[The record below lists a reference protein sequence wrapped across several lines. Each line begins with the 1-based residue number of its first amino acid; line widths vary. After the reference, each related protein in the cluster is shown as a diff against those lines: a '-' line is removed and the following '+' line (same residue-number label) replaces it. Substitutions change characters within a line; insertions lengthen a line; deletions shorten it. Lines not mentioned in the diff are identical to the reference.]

1 MAGIVVVGG
10 GQAGASL
17 VAKLRAEGFA
27 GDITLICEEPVPPYQ
42 RPPLSKA
49 YLLGEM
55 EEARLYLR
63 PQSFYVEHAIDL
75 RLGTRAEAIDTVART
90 VTAGG
95 ETIPFDQLALTTGS
109 TPRGLPAAIGGA
121 LRGVYTVRTLA
132 DVDAMAPQFAEGRR
146 VLVVG
151 GGYIGLEAAA
161 VAAKRGLH
169 VTLVEAAPR
178 ILQRVAAPVTSDWF
192 RALHRTHGVDIREG
206 TGLDRL
212 LGEGHVTGARL
223 ADGTEIALDF
233 VVVGIGIAPNAGLAE
248 AAGIACEDGI
258 LVDDRGRTSAPHVWA
273 AGDCARL
280 PYRGARLRLESVQ
293 NAIDQAE
300 AVARNI
306 LGSDE
311 AYVPQPWFWSDQ
323 YDVHLQIAGL
333 NLGWDD
339 IVVRPGEGESVSH
352 WYYAGD
358 RLLAVDAMNDARAYM
373 VGKRLLEA
381 GRSPGKAEIADPAT
395 NLKALLRP

>member
-1 MAGIVVVGG
+1 MGIVVIGG

-17 VAKLRAEGFA
+17 VAKLRAEGFE
-27 GDITLICEEPVPPYQ
+27 GDITLLCDEPVPPYQ

-63 PQSFYVEHAIDL
+63 PESFYTDHRIDL
-75 RLGTRAEAIDTVART
+75 RLNTRAESIDTAART

-95 ETIPFDQLALTTGS
+95 ETIPYDHLALTTGS
-109 TPRGLPAAIGGA
+109 TPRRLPAAIGGD
-121 LRGVYTVRTLA
+121 LHGVYTVRTLS
-132 DVDAMAPQFAEGRR
+132 DVDAMAPEFIEGRR
-146 VLVVG
+146 VLIVG

-161 VAAKRGLH
+161 VTAKRGLH
-169 VTLVEAAPR
+169 VTLLEAAPR

-192 RALHRTHGVDIREG
+192 RALHRAHGVDIRES

-212 LGEGHVTGARL
+212 LGDRHVEAARL
-223 ADGTEIALDF
+223 ADGTELPVDF
-233 VVVGIGIAPNAGLAE
+233 VIVGIGIAPNAALAQS
-248 AAGIACEDGI
+248 AGIACEDGI
-258 LVDDRGRTSAPHVWA
+258 LVDDHGRTSAPGVWA

-280 PYRGARLRLESVQ
+280 PYRGQRLRLESVQ

-306 LGSDE
+306 LGADTP
-311 AYVPQPWFWSDQ
+311 YIPQPWFWSDQ

-333 NLGWDD
+333 NLGWDN
-339 IVVRPGEGESVSH
+339 IVVRPGEGDSVSH

-358 RLLAVDAMNDARAYM
+358 TLLAVDAMNDSRAYM
-373 VGKRLLEA
+373 VGKRLLEG
-381 GRSPGKAEIADPAT
+381 GRSPAKAEIADPAT
-395 NLKALLRP
+395 NLKALLKS

>member
-1 MAGIVVVGG
+1 MGIVVIGG

-17 VAKLRAEGFA
+17 VAKLRAEGFE
-27 GDITLICEEPVPPYQ
+27 GDITLLCGEPVPPYQ

-63 PQSFYVEHAIDL
+63 PESFYTDHRIDL
-75 RLGTRAEAIDTVART
+75 RLNTRAESIDTAAKT

-95 ETIPFDQLALTTGS
+95 KTIPYDHLALTTGS
-109 TPRGLPAAIGGA
+109 TPRRLPAAIGGD
-121 LRGVYTVRTLA
+121 LHGVYTVRTLA
-132 DVDAMAPQFAEGRR
+132 DVDAMAHQFAEGRR
-146 VLVVG
+146 VLIVG

-192 RALHRTHGVDIREG
+192 RALHRAHGVDIREG

-212 LGEGHVTGARL
+212 VGQRHVEAARL
-223 ADGTEIALDF
+223 TDGSEIAVDF
-233 VVVGIGIAPNAGLAE
+233 VIVGIGISPNAALAQ

-258 LVDDRGRTSAPHVWA
+258 LVDDHGRTSAPNVWA

-280 PYRGARLRLESVQ
+280 PYRGAHLRLESVQ
-293 NAIDQAE
+293 NAIDQGE

-306 LGSDE
+306 LGANE
-311 AYVPQPWFWSDQ
+311 PYIPQPWFWSDQ

-333 NLGWDD
+333 NLGWDN
-339 IVVRPGEGESVSH
+339 IVVRPGEGDSVSH

-358 RLLAVDAMNDARAYM
+358 TLLAVDAMNDSRAYM
-373 VGKRLLEA
+373 VGKRLLEG
-381 GRSPGKAEIADPAT
+381 GRSPAKAEIADPAT
-395 NLKALLRP
+395 NLKALLKS

>member
-1 MAGIVVVGG
+1 LAHVVVIGG

-17 VAKLRAEGFA
+17 VAKLRTEGFD
-27 GDITLICEEPVPPYQ
+27 GEITLLGDEPVPPYQ

-63 PQSFYVEHAIDL
+63 PESFYADHGIAL
-75 RLGTRAEAIDTVART
+75 RLGVRAEAVDTGART

-95 ETIPFDQLALTTGS
+95 EAIRYDHLALVTGS
-109 TPRGLPAAIGGA
+109 VPRRLPALIGGA
-121 LRGVYTVRTLA
+121 LDGVYTVRTLA
-132 DVDAMAPQFAEGRR
+132 DVDAMAPEFAEGRR
-146 VLVVG
+146 VLIVG

-169 VTLVEAAPR
+169 VTLVEASDR
-178 ILQRVAAPVTSDWF
+178 ILKRVAAPETSDWF
-192 RALHRTHGVDIREG
+192 RALHRAHGVEIREG
-206 TGLDRL
+206 VGLERL
-212 LGEGHVTGARL
+212 HGESRVSGARL
-223 ADGTEIALDF
+223 SDGTELTLDF
-233 VVVGIGIAPNAGLAE
+233 VVVGIGIAPASGLAE

-258 LVDDRGRTSAPHVWA
+258 LVDDRGRTSAPGVWA

-280 PYRGARLRLESVQ
+280 PFRGGRIRLESVQ

-300 AVARNI
+300 TVARNM
-306 LGSDE
+306 LGADE
-311 AYVPQPWFWSDQ
+311 PYVPQPWFWSDQ

-333 NLGWDD
+333 NMGHDSV
-339 IVVRPGEGESVSH
+339 VVRPGEDASRSH
-352 WYYAGD
+352 WYFAGD

-373 VGKRLLEA
+373 VSKRLLEA

-395 NLKALLRP
+395 NLKALLKS

>member
-1 MAGIVVVGG
+1 MGIVVIGG

-17 VAKLRAEGFA
+17 VAKLRAEGFE
-27 GDITLICEEPVPPYQ
+27 GDITLLCDEPVPPYQ

-63 PQSFYVEHAIDL
+63 PESFYMDHRIDL
-75 RLGTRAEAIDTVART
+75 RLNTRAESIDTAAKT

-95 ETIPFDQLALTTGS
+95 KTIPYDHLALTTGS
-109 TPRGLPAAIGGA
+109 TPRRLPAAIGGD
-121 LRGVYTVRTLA
+121 LHGVYTVRTLA
-132 DVDAMAPQFAEGRR
+132 DVDAMAHQFAEGRR
-146 VLVVG
+146 VLIVG

-192 RALHRTHGVDIREG
+192 RALHRAHGVDIRESI
-206 TGLDRL
+206 GLDRL
-212 LGEGHVTGARL
+212 LGERHVEAARL
-223 ADGTEIALDF
+223 ADGSEIAVDF
-233 VVVGIGIAPNAGLAE
+233 VIVGIGIAPNAALAQST
-248 AAGIACEDGI
+248 GIACEDGI
-258 LVDDRGRTSAPHVWA
+258 LVDDHGRTSAPNVWA

-306 LGSDE
+306 LGADE
-311 AYVPQPWFWSDQ
+311 PYVPQPWFWSDQ

-333 NLGWDD
+333 NLGWDN
-339 IVVRPGEGESVSH
+339 IVVRPGEGDSVSH

-358 RLLAVDAMNDARAYM
+358 TLLAVDAMNDSRAYM
-373 VGKRLLEA
+373 VGKRLLEG
-381 GRSPGKAEIADPAT
+381 GRSPAKAEIADPAT
-395 NLKALLRP
+395 NLKALLKS

>member
-1 MAGIVVVGG
+1 MGIVVIGG

-17 VAKLRAEGFA
+17 VAKLRAEGFE
-27 GDITLICEEPVPPYQ
+27 GDITLLCDEPVPPYQ

-63 PQSFYVEHAIDL
+63 PESFYTDHRIDL
-75 RLGTRAEAIDTVART
+75 RLNTRAESIDTAART

-95 ETIPFDQLALTTGS
+95 ETIPYDHLALTTGS
-109 TPRGLPAAIGGA
+109 TPRRLPAAIGGD
-121 LRGVYTVRTLA
+121 LHGVYTVRTLS
-132 DVDAMAPQFAEGRR
+132 DVDAMAPEFIEDRR
-146 VLVVG
+146 VLIVG

-169 VTLVEAAPR
+169 VTLLEAAPR

-192 RALHRTHGVDIREG
+192 RALHRAHGVDIREN

-212 LGEGHVTGARL
+212 LGDRHVEAARL
-223 ADGTEIALDF
+223 ADGTELPVDF
-233 VVVGIGIAPNAGLAE
+233 VIVGIGIAPNAALAQS
-248 AAGIACEDGI
+248 AGIACEDGI
-258 LVDDRGRTSAPHVWA
+258 LVDDHGRTSAPGVWA

-280 PYRGARLRLESVQ
+280 PYRGQRLRLESVQ

-306 LGSDE
+306 LGADTP
-311 AYVPQPWFWSDQ
+311 YIPQPWFWSDQ

-333 NLGWDD
+333 NLGWDN
-339 IVVRPGEGESVSH
+339 IVVRPGEGDSVSH

-358 RLLAVDAMNDARAYM
+358 TLLAVDAMNDSRAYM
-373 VGKRLLEA
+373 VGKRLLEG
-381 GRSPGKAEIADPAT
+381 GRSPAKAEIADPAT
-395 NLKALLRP
+395 NLKALLKS

>member
-1 MAGIVVVGG
+1 MGIVVIGG

-17 VAKLRAEGFA
+17 VARLRAEGFE
-27 GDITLICEEPVPPYQ
+27 GDVTLLCDEPVPPYQ

-63 PQSFYVEHAIDL
+63 PESFYTDHRIDL
-75 RLGTRAEAIDTVART
+75 RLNTRAESIDTAART

-95 ETIPFDQLALTTGS
+95 ETIPYDDLALTTGS
-109 TPRGLPAAIGGA
+109 APRRLPAAIGGD
-121 LRGVYTVRTLA
+121 LHGVYTVRKLA
-132 DVDAMAPQFAEGRR
+132 DVDAMAHQFSEGRR
-146 VLVVG
+146 VLIVG

-192 RALHRTHGVDIREG
+192 RALHRAHGVEIRES

-212 LGEGHVTGARL
+212 VGDRHVEAARL
-223 ADGTEIALDF
+223 ADGSELPVDF
-233 VVVGIGIAPNAGLAE
+233 VIVGIGIAPNMALAQ
-248 AAGIACEDGI
+248 AAGIACDDGI
-258 LVDDRGRTSAPHVWA
+258 LVDDHGRTSAPHVWA
-273 AGDCARL
+273 AGDCTRL

-293 NAIDQAE
+293 NAIDQGE

-306 LGSDE
+306 LGANE
-311 AYVPQPWFWSDQ
+311 PYVPQPWFWSDQ

-333 NLGWDD
+333 NLGWDN
-339 IVVRPGEGESVSH
+339 IVIRPGEEGSVSH

-358 RLLAVDAMNDARAYM
+358 RLLAVDAMNDSRAYM
-373 VGKRLLEA
+373 VGKRLLEG
-381 GRSPGKAEIADPAT
+381 GRSPSKAEIADPAT
-395 NLKALLRP
+395 NLKALLKS

>member
-1 MAGIVVVGG
+1 MGIVVIGG

-17 VAKLRAEGFA
+17 VAKLRAEGFE
-27 GDITLICEEPVPPYQ
+27 GDITLLCDEPVPPYQ

-63 PQSFYVEHAIDL
+63 PETFYTDHRIDL
-75 RLGTRAEAIDTVART
+75 RLNTRAESIDTAAKT

-95 ETIPFDQLALTTGS
+95 ETIPYDHLALTVGS
-109 TPRGLPAAIGGA
+109 TPRRLPAAIGGD
-121 LRGVYTVRTLA
+121 LHGVYTVRTLA
-132 DVDAMAPQFAEGRR
+132 DVDAMAHQFAQGRR
-146 VLVVG
+146 VLIVG

-169 VTLVEAAPR
+169 VTLIEAAPR

-192 RALHRTHGVDIREG
+192 RALHRAHGVDIREG

-212 LGEGHVTGARL
+212 LGDRHVEAARL
-223 ADGTEIALDF
+223 ADGSEIAVDF
-233 VVVGIGIAPNAGLAE
+233 VLVGIGIAPNAALAQ
-248 AAGIACEDGI
+248 AAGIACDDGI
-258 LVDDRGRTSAPHVWA
+258 LVDDHGRTSAPNVWA

-280 PYRGARLRLESVQ
+280 PYRGQRLRLESVQ

-306 LGSDE
+306 LGANE
-311 AYVPQPWFWSDQ
+311 PYIPQPWFWSDQ

-333 NLGWDD
+333 NLGWDN
-339 IVVRPGEGESVSH
+339 IVVRPGEGDSVSH

-358 RLLAVDAMNDARAYM
+358 QLLAVDAMNDSRAYM
-373 VGKRLLEA
+373 VGKRLLE
-381 GRSPGKAEIADPAT
+381 GGKSPSKTEIADPAT
-395 NLKALLRP
+395 NLKALLKS